1 MSSNLNDILGTIEQ
15 LEKYFDEYQQSLKKN
30 SENIIQN
37 LSLTWK
43 KMQLELEDVK
53 KLEET
58 IEIQNNE
65 LTELNTK
72 SDDLAKKIDVLKSS
86 KNGLQAKASELKKSI
101 EQISDDLK
109 GPKLELEDLL
119 SKLKI
124 INDKIVSKE
133 NDNNVLDQKKIDN
146 ENRESHLRT
155 EYSED
160 KMKDLDLKLTHLK
173 RNNYFTSFLI
183 ENSVEEISEVD
194 ILATIMAQGSCNL
207 NELKKLLSVPPIM
220 AVRTIKQLAVKGI
233 INLDEDTNII
243 TMP

>member
-1 MSSNLNDILGTIEQ
+1 MSSNLNDILGTVEQ
-15 LEKYFDEYQQSLKKN
+15 LEKDFDKYQQAIQKN
-30 SENIIQN
+30 SENIILN
-37 LSLTWK
+37 LSLIWK
-43 KMQLELEDVK
+43 NMQLEHEDIK
-53 KLEET
+53 KLEEK

-65 LTELNTK
+65 LTELKTK
-72 SDDLAKKIDVLKSS
+72 SDDLEKKIDILKSS
-86 KNGLQAKASELKKSI
+86 KNELLAKSSELQKSL

-109 GPKLELEDLL
+109 GPKLELENLQ

-124 INDKIVSKE
+124 VNDKIVTKE
-133 NDNNVLDQKKIDN
+133 TDNNLLDQKKIDN
-146 ENRESHLRT
+146 ENRERHLRT

-160 KMKDLDLKLTHLK
+160 KMKDLDLKLSHLK

-183 ENSVEEISEVD
+183 ENSDEEISEVD
-194 ILATIMAQGSCNL
+194 ILATIIAQGSCNL
-207 NELKKLLSVPPIM
+207 DELKKLLSIPPIM

>member
-43 KMQLELEDVK
+43 KMQLELEEVK
-53 KLEET
+53 KLEEA
-58 IEIQNNE
+58 IEVQNNE

-72 SDDLAKKIDVLKSS
+72 SDDLAKKIEVLKSS
-86 KNGLQAKASELKKSI
+86 KNGLQAKTSELQKSI
-101 EQISDDLK
+101 EQISDELK
-109 GPKLELEDLL
+109 GPKLELEDLQ
-119 SKLKI
+119 SKLKTV
-124 INDKIVSKE
+124 NDKIVSKE
-133 NDNNVLDQKKIDN
+133 NDNNLLDQKKIDN
-146 ENRESHLRT
+146 ENRERHLRT
-155 EYSED
+155 EYSTD
-160 KMKDLDLKLTHLK
+160 KMKNLDLKLTHLK

-233 INLDEDTNII
+233 INLDEETNII

>member
-1 MSSNLNDILGTIEQ
+1 MSSNLNDILGTVEQ

-30 SENIIQN
+30 SEIIIQN

-43 KMQLELEDVK
+43 KLQLEHGEVK
-53 KLEET
+53 KVEEK
-58 IEIQNNE
+58 IEIQNYE
-65 LTELNTK
+65 LMELKTK
-72 SDDLAKKIDVLKSS
+72 SDDLEKRINNLKSS
-86 KNGLQAKASELKKSI
+86 KNDLQAKTSELQKSL
-101 EQISDDLK
+101 EQLRYDLK
-109 GPKLELEDLL
+109 GPKLELEGLQ

-124 INDKIVSKE
+124 VNDKIVTKE
-133 NDNNVLDQKKIDN
+133 RENNLLDQKKIDN
-146 ENRESHLRT
+146 ENRERHLRT

-160 KMKDLDLKLTHLK
+160 KMKDLDFKLNHLK
-173 RNNYFTSFLI
+173 KDNYFTSFLI
-183 ENSVEEISEVD
+183 ENSDEEISEVD
-194 ILATIMAQGSCNL
+194 ILATIMAQGSCDL

>member
-30 SENIIQN
+30 SEKIIQN

-53 KLEET
+53 KLEEAT
-58 IEIQNNE
+58 EVQNNE

-72 SDDLAKKIDVLKSS
+72 SDDLAKKIEVLKSS
-86 KNGLQAKASELKKSI
+86 KNGLQAKTSELQKSI
-101 EQISDDLK
+101 EQISDELK
-109 GPKLELEDLL
+109 GPKLELEGLQ

-124 INDKIVSKE
+124 FNDKIVSKE
-133 NDNNVLDQKKIDN
+133 SDNKLLDQKKIDN
-146 ENRESHLRT
+146 ENRERHLRT
-155 EYSED
+155 EYSKE
-160 KMKDLDLKLTHLK
+160 KMKDLDLKLNHLK

-183 ENSVEEISEVD
+183 ENSEEEISEVD

>member
-1 MSSNLNDILGTIEQ
+1 MSLNLNDILGTVEM
-15 LEKYFDEYQQSLKKN
+15 LEKFFDEYQQSLKKN

-86 KNGLQAKASELKKSI
+86 KNGLQAKILELQKST
-101 EQISDDLK
+101 EQISDDFK
-109 GPKLELEDLL
+109 GPKLELEDLQ
-119 SKLKI
+119 SKLK
-124 INDKIVSKE
+124 NVNNKIVTKE
-133 NDNNVLDQKKIDN
+133 NDNNLLDQKKIDN
-146 ENRESHLRT
+146 ENRERHLRT
-155 EYSED
+155 EYSDD
-160 KMKDLDLKLTHLK
+160 KMKALDLKLDHLK

-183 ENSVEEISEVD
+183 ENSQEELSEVD
-194 ILATIMAQGSCNL
+194 ILATIIAEGSCNL

>member
-1 MSSNLNDILGTIEQ
+1 MSSNLKDILGTVEKLEQ
-15 LEKYFDEYQQSLKKN
+15 YFVDYQKSLEKNNQ
-30 SENIIQN
+30 NIILN
-37 LSLTWK
+37 LSLVWK
-43 KMQLELEDVK
+43 NMQLEHEDIK
-53 KLEET
+53 KLEEK

-65 LTELNTK
+65 LTELKTK
-72 SDDLAKKIDVLKSS
+72 SDDLEKKMDVLKSS
-86 KNGLQAKASELKKSI
+86 KNDLLAKSSELQKSL

-109 GPKLELEDLL
+109 GPKLELENLQ

-124 INDKIVSKE
+124 VNDKIVTKE
-133 NDNNVLDQKKIDN
+133 TDNNLLDQKKIDN
-146 ENRESHLRT
+146 ENRERHLRT

-160 KMKDLDLKLTHLK
+160 KMKDLDLKLSHLK

-183 ENSVEEISEVD
+183 ENSEETITEVD

-233 INLDEDTNII
+233 LNLDEDTNIVS
-243 TMP
+243 MP

>member
-15 LEKYFDEYQQSLKKN
+15 LEKYFDEYTQAIKKN
-30 SENIIQN
+30 SENILQN
-37 LSLTWK
+37 LSQTWK
-43 KMQLELEDVK
+43 KMQLEHEDVK
-53 KLEET
+53 KLEEK

-65 LTELNTK
+65 KTELNTK
-72 SDDLAKKIDVLKSS
+72 FDDFEKKKVVLKSS
-86 KNGLQAKASELKKSI
+86 KDELQAKTSEQQKSI
-101 EQISDDLK
+101 EQISDELK
-109 GPKLELEDLL
+109 GPKLELEDLQ

-124 INDKIVSKE
+124 VNDKIVSKE
-133 NDNNVLDQKKIDN
+133 NDKTLLDQKKLDH
-146 ENRESHLRT
+146 ENRERHLRT
-155 EYSED
+155 EYSEE
-160 KMKDLDLKLTHLK
+160 KMKDLDVKLTHLK

-183 ENSVEEISEVD
+183 ENSEEVLSEVD
-194 ILATIMAQGSCNL
+194 ILATIISQGSCNL

>member
-1 MSSNLNDILGTIEQ
+1 MSSNLNDILGTVEQ
-15 LEKYFDEYQQSLKKN
+15 LEKDFDKYQQAIQKN
-30 SENIIQN
+30 SENIILN
-37 LSLTWK
+37 LSLIWK
-43 KMQLELEDVK
+43 NMQLEHEDIK
-53 KLEET
+53 KLEEK

-65 LTELNTK
+65 LTELKTK
-72 SDDLAKKIDVLKSS
+72 SDDLEKKMDVLKSS
-86 KNGLQAKASELKKSI
+86 KNDLLAKSSELQKSL

-109 GPKLELEDLL
+109 GPKLELENLQ

-124 INDKIVSKE
+124 VNDKIVTKE
-133 NDNNVLDQKKIDN
+133 TDNNLLDQKKIDN
-146 ENRESHLRT
+146 ENRERHLRT

-160 KMKDLDLKLTHLK
+160 KMKDLDLKLSHLK

-183 ENSVEEISEVD
+183 ENSEEEISEVD
-194 ILATIMAQGSCNL
+194 ILAAIIAQGSCNL
-207 NELKKLLSVPPIM
+207 DELKKLLSIPPIM

>member
-1 MSSNLNDILGTIEQ
+1 MSSNLNDILGTIEM
-15 LEKYFDEYQQSLKKN
+15 LEKYFDEYMQAIQKN

-53 KLEET
+53 KLEEA
-58 IEIQNNE
+58 IEVQNNE

-86 KNGLQAKASELKKSI
+86 KNGLQAKALELQKSI

-109 GPKLELEDLL
+109 GPKLELEDIL
-119 SKLKI
+119 SKLKTV
-124 INDKIVSKE
+124 NDKIVTKE
-133 NDNNVLDQKKIDN
+133 NDNNLLDQKKIDN
-146 ENRESHLRT
+146 ENRERHLRT
-155 EYSED
+155 EYSEE
-160 KMKDLDLKLTHLK
+160 KMKDLDFKLRHLK
-173 RNNYFTSFLI
+173 KDNYFTSFLI
-183 ENSVEEISEVD
+183 ENSEEEISEVD